1 MSNTKSPL
9 GRGLS
14 SLIPQQP
21 IEEESLTTPE
31 VAIESTS
38 ESLTER
44 SNSTQKSSEIKDGSL
59 MEVSVSAI
67 SPNPYQPRFE
77 FDEQEISEL
86 SDSIKDKGILQP
98 LVVTETSPG
107 RYELIAGERRLRAA
121 KKALLISVPVI
132 VRTGISDQDKAEL
145 ALIENVQ
152 RQNLNPI
159 ERAKAFADL
168 QKKFELTQEE
178 IADKLNLSRSKVANT
193 LRLLKLPSE
202 VQYALKEDR
211 ITEGHAKVIA
221 GIEGEKNQLKLL
233 KRILESSLNVR
244 ETEKIAKRK
253 PHTWDELPPLLTMVA
268 DQMSEKLHNKVE
280 VRRKGKRYLV
290 TLEFLSEEELS
301 KLADRIV

>member
-21 IEEESLTTPE
+21 IEDESLIAP
-31 VAIESTS
+31 VV
-38 ESLTER
+38 
-44 SNSTQKSSEIKDGSL
+44 SSENTAEISVSASSSQEKASIKDGSL
-59 MEVSVSAI
+59 LEVSVSAI
-67 SPNPYQPRFE
+67 SPNPYQPRYE

-159 ERAKAFADL
+159 ERAKGFADL
-168 QKKFELTQEE
+168 QKKFELTQEQ
-178 IADKLNLSRSKVANT
+178 IADKLSLSRSKVANT

-202 VQYALKEDR
+202 VQYALKEER

-221 GIEGEKNQLKLL
+221 GVEGEKDQLKLL
-233 KRILESSLNVR
+233 KRILDLSLNVR

-253 PHTWDELPPLLTMVA
+253 PHTWDELPPLLTLVA
-268 DQMSEKLHNKVE
+268 DQMAEKLHNKVE
-280 VRRKGKRYLV
+280 VRRKGKRFLV
-290 TLEFLSEEELS
+290 TLEFLSEEELA

>member
-21 IEEESLTTPE
+21 IEETP
-31 VAIESTS
+31 VSSNVSTDDAPEDMGRAS
-38 ESLTER
+38 DLAQTVK
-44 SNSTQKSSEIKDGSL
+44 NTVTDGSL
-59 MEVSVSAI
+59 VEVSVSAI
-67 SPNPYQPRFE
+67 SPNPYQPRYD

-98 LVVTETSPG
+98 LVVTEISPG

-159 ERAKAFADL
+159 ERAKGFADL

-202 VQYALKEDR
+202 VQYALKEER

-221 GIEGEKNQLKLL
+221 GIEEEKNQLKLL

-268 DQMSEKLHNKVE
+268 DQMAEKLHNKVE
-280 VRRKGKRYLV
+280 VRRKGKRFLV

>member
-21 IEEESLTTPE
+21 IEEEQELQDVDSQP
-31 VAIESTS
+31 
-38 ESLTER
+38 
-44 SNSTQKSSEIKDGSL
+44 SSENQNATTVQASSSEVKDGAL
-59 MEVSVSAI
+59 IEVSVSAI
-67 SPNPYQPRFE
+67 SPNPYQPRYE
-77 FDEQEISEL
+77 FDEQDISEL
-86 SDSIKDKGILQP
+86 SESIRDKGILQP

-132 VRTGISDQDKAEL
+132 LRTGISDQDKAEL

-152 RQNLNPI
+152 RQDLNPI

-168 QKKFELTQEE
+168 QKKFNLTQEQ
-178 IADKLNLSRSKVANT
+178 IADKLNLSRSKVTNT

-221 GIEGEKNQLKLL
+221 GVDGEKDQLKLL
-233 KRILESSLNVR
+233 KRILDLSLNVR
-244 ETEKIAKRK
+244 ETEKIAKK
-253 PHTWDELPPLLTMVA
+253 HPQTWDTLPPLLTMVA
-268 DQMSEKLHNKVE
+268 DQMAQKLDNKVE
-280 VRRKGKRYLV
+280 VRKKGKRFLV

>member
-21 IEEESLTTPE
+21 IEDESLIAP
-31 VAIESTS
+31 VV
-38 ESLTER
+38 
-44 SNSTQKSSEIKDGSL
+44 SSENTAEISVSASSSQEKASIKDGSL
-59 MEVSVSAI
+59 LEVSVSAI
-67 SPNPYQPRFE
+67 SPNPYQPRYE

-86 SDSIKDKGILQP
+86 SDSIKDNGILQP

-159 ERAKAFADL
+159 ERAKGFADL
-168 QKKFELTQEE
+168 QKKFELTQEQ
-178 IADKLNLSRSKVANT
+178 IADKLSLSRSKVANT

-202 VQYALKEDR
+202 VQYALKEER

-221 GIEGEKNQLKLL
+221 GVEGEKDQLKLL
-233 KRILESSLNVR
+233 KRILDLSLNVR

-253 PHTWDELPPLLTMVA
+253 PHTWDELPPLLTLVA
-268 DQMSEKLHNKVE
+268 DQMAEKLHNKVE
-280 VRRKGKRYLV
+280 VRRKGKRFLV
-290 TLEFLSEEELS
+290 TLEFLSEEELA